1 MNLMDCKNWSI
12 VIPAYNEEDTCEPV
26 FRELTERY
34 PEAEILVV
42 NDGSTDR
49 TAEIAAQYG
58 ARVIHHPRNRG
69 NGAAIKTGA
78 RNASR
83 EVIIFMDSDG
93 QHKPED
99 IPRLVEPLSWNP
111 PYELSVGARTRAS
124 DTKAHRDLANWIY
137 NRFSSALA
145 SYPIQDLTSGF
156 RAIRRRVMR
165 RFIPLL
171 PNTFSYPTT
180 LTIAIIRSG
189 MNVAYVPIVSP
200 QRKGKSKIRLFRDG
214 SRFFIIMAR
223 VATLFAPM
231 RVFLPV
237 SLFLF
242 VCGAVYMLAYV
253 LKMSR
258 TPNFSQTLIV
268 ASVMNFMM
276 GLIAEQIAQL
286 RVDLT
291 ERMDQP
297 EDSGKSESNKPEA

>member
-1 MNLMDCKNWSI
+1 
-12 VIPAYNEEDTCEPV
+12 
-26 FRELTERY
+26 
-34 PEAEILVV
+34 
-42 NDGSTDR
+42 
-49 TAEIAAQYG
+49 
-58 ARVIHHPRNRG
+58 
-69 NGAAIKTGA
+69 
-78 RNASR
+78 
-83 EVIIFMDSDG
+83 
-93 QHKPED
+93 
-99 IPRLVEPLSWNP
+99 
-111 PYELSVGARTRAS
+111 
-124 DTKAHRDLANWIY
+124 
-137 NRFSSALA
+137 
-145 SYPIQDLTSGF
+145 
-156 RAIRRRVMR
+156 MR

-200 QRKGKSKIRLFRDG
+200 KRKGKSKIRLFRDG